1 VPPPLTVAM
10 PVYNEQGS
18 ILLSTA
24 EVQRHVLDAVPG
36 SELVV
41 VDDGSTDDSG
51 RVLDEI
57 AAADPRVRVIHQPN
71 SGHGGALMRALSS
84 AQGEYVMLVDSD
96 RQIALDSFSTAW
108 VHVQRGRDGVF
119 GVRRR
124 RHDPRLRLYLMRLV
138 RFAIHLLFG
147 VRIFDANVPYKLLR
161 RSIWTDASACIPP
174 GTLAPSLFLALFA
187 KLRGY
192 DIVEMD
198 IEHRPRAT
206 GAASIRRLRLLTFSA
221 KAFAQLLAFRRCV
234 SDGR

>member
-1 VPPPLTVAM
+1 
-10 PVYNEQGS
+10 
-18 ILLSTA
+18 
-24 EVQRHVLDAVPG
+24 
-36 SELVV
+36 
-41 VDDGSTDDSG
+41 
-51 RVLDEI
+51 
-57 AAADPRVRVIHQPN
+57 
-71 SGHGGALMRALSS
+71 
-84 AQGEYVMLVDSD
+84 
-96 RQIALDSFSTAW
+96 
-108 VHVQRGRDGVF
+108 
-119 GVRRR
+119 
-124 RHDPRLRLYLMRLV
+124 
-138 RFAIHLLFG
+138 